1 MRNVLLACTL
11 VLPLAGCGAA
21 VDLAVVSGS
30 VTILE
35 PLINNNPNA
44 KPWREDR
51 RDVCYYRMSPYLT
64 KADTCPYGVKNG
76 TVIYKY

>member
-30 VTILE
+30 VAILE
-35 PLINNNPNA
+35 PLVNNNPNA

>member
-1 MRNVLLACTL
+1 MRKILLTAAL

-30 VTILE
+30 VTVLE

-51 RDVCYYRMSPYLT
+51 RDVCYYRMNPYLT